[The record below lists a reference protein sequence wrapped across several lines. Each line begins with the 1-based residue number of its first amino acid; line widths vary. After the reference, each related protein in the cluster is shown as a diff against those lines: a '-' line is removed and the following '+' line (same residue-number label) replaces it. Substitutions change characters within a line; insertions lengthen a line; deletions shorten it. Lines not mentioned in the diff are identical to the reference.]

1 MFEQLDRELHFG
13 FQKNGSLVVAKGPE
27 DEATLQ
33 TLLERGATNGV
44 RNLRVV
50 DQAELR
56 KMVRNRTARARVGT
70 QSHQLA
76 HINRCAGAGHPP
88 GCHGGAVVAGRRHGG
103 AI

>member
-44 RNLRVV
+44 RNLRIV

-56 KMVRNRTARARVGT
+56 KMVRHTTRPGLHAETPAR
-70 QSHQLA
+70 
-76 HINRCAGAGHPP
+76 
-88 GCHGGAVVAGRRHGG
+88 
-103 AI
+103 